1 MEKPSQRLR
10 DQPLLVPFISGRKKS
25 GIEQHGSSQIDKL
38 CLGVE
43 RMVVRVVER
52 TSNRRHDS
60 PYVTHRMIPMI
71 GATLPPRIHDWP
83 TNIAHLN

>member
-10 DQPLLVPFISGRKKS
+10 DLPFLVPFISRRKKP
-25 GIEQHGSSQIDKL
+25 GKEQHSSPQIDKL

-52 TSNRRHDS
+52 SGNRRHD
-60 PYVTHRMIPMI
+60 
-71 GATLPPRIHDWP
+71 TLPMSL
-83 TNIAHLN
+83 TG

>member
-10 DQPLLVPFISGRKKS
+10 DLPLLVPFISGWKKP

-52 TSNRRHDS
+52 SSNRRHDS
-60 PYVTHRMIPMI
+60 PLCHPPGDPDDRRDS
-71 GATLPPRIHDWP
+71 AT
-83 TNIAHLN
+83 ASS